1 MPAPTYVILPPEPG
15 SDGPWR
21 IRVTATG
28 TERTFPT
35 HEDAERW
42 RRAHARA
49 RLKRSIGAAILE
61 PRADEEAT
69 R

>member
-35 HEDAERW
+35 HEAAKRW

-49 RLKRSIGAAILE
+49 RLRRSIGAATLE
-61 PRADEEAT
+61 LHTNEEAP